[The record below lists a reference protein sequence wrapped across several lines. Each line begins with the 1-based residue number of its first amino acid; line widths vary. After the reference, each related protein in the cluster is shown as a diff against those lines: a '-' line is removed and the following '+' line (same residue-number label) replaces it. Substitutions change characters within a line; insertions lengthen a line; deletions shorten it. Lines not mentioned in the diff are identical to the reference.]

1 MTKFR
6 SLLFREIKL
15 NKKTN
20 IMMIILLIVMS
31 GFYTVGIYA
40 VKNDPESNGM
50 AESMVLMLSSV
61 LSMLC
66 SMPGIMQNESFK
78 KDINVNWLRY
88 SYTLPV
94 TSKDRAAI
102 QVVYKNGVSIILML
116 LFYLPVI
123 ALYCHIAETEFSGI
137 YVIIYLLV
145 YASMMLVGIFSNCF
159 ILSARSEDE
168 YKKQST
174 RYGLISLV
182 VLIIA
187 ALIFYKKI
195 RSVFNNYVGIE
206 LDKIYNFINAS
217 WLIWL
222 IPVLILLV
230 FADYLII
237 KSKMKS
243 AFSDISVNKKSEKT
257 TAISDTH
264 DYPTGFFYKELK
276 QNRISIL
283 ITIIQPLLITALSLG
298 MIYGVSLSEDI
309 SFKSAIA
316 DSEWVLLHYICIA
329 LGVITASGFIMSVFS
344 GDDNKLWAFFAAS
357 TPNGVKR
364 YIYNKY
370 VLCFALTGIYMVM
383 SIFSENLYDTIRFV
397 VSGTE
402 SASITNVFILMFF
415 MLIFF
420 NSIDIPLMIRFGQ
433 RKGSI
438 IKTTAT
444 LIIATVGVVIFDNM
458 PDKYQ
463 EIFFN
468 AINGVLKG
476 QASDEM
482 LLITP
487 ICILI
492 CLAAYPISYNISC
505 KLFMKGGNNY
515 DK

>member
-40 VKNDPESNGM
+40 VKNDSKSNGM

-123 ALYCHIAETEFSGI
+123 ALYCHIAETEFLGI
-137 YVIIYLLV
+137 YMIIYLLAN
-145 YASMMLVGIFSNCF
+145 ASMMLVGIFSNCF

-222 IPVLILLV
+222 IPVLILLT

-243 AFSDISVNKKSEKT
+243 AFSDISVNKNQKKPQLS
-257 TAISDTH
+257 AIH
-264 DYPTGFFYKELK
+264 
-276 QNRISIL
+276 
-283 ITIIQPLLITALSLG
+283 TIIPQAFSIKNLNKIVYPYLIQ
-298 MIYGVSLSEDI
+298 
-309 SFKSAIA
+309 SF
-316 DSEWVLLHYICIA
+316 
-329 LGVITASGFIMSVFS
+329 
-344 GDDNKLWAFFAAS
+344 
-357 TPNGVKR
+357 
-364 YIYNKY
+364 
-370 VLCFALTGIYMVM
+370 
-383 SIFSENLYDTIRFV
+383 NLF
-397 VSGTE
+397 
-402 SASITNVFILMFF
+402 
-415 MLIFF
+415 
-420 NSIDIPLMIRFGQ
+420 
-433 RKGSI
+433 
-438 IKTTAT
+438 
-444 LIIATVGVVIFDNM
+444 
-458 PDKYQ
+458 
-463 EIFFN
+463 
-468 AINGVLKG
+468 
-476 QASDEM
+476 
-482 LLITP
+482 
-487 ICILI
+487 
-492 CLAAYPISYNISC
+492 
-505 KLFMKGGNNY
+505 
-515 DK
+515 

>member
-40 VKNDPESNGM
+40 VKNDSESNGM

-61 LSMLC
+61 LSILC
-66 SMPGIMQNESFK
+66 SIPGLMQNESFK

-94 TSKDRAAI
+94 TSKDRAA
-102 QVVYKNGVSIILML
+102 VKVFYKNVVSIILML
-116 LFYLPVI
+116 LFYLPVM
-123 ALYCHIAETEFSGI
+123 ALYCHIAETEFSGT
-137 YVIIYLLV
+137 YVTLYALV
-145 YASMMLVGIFSNCF
+145 NASMMIVGIFSNFF

-168 YKKQST
+168 FKKQSN
-174 RYGLISLV
+174 RYGLTSLV

-187 ALIFYKKI
+187 APIFYKKI
-195 RSVFNNYVGIE
+195 RTVFNNGDGVP

-222 IPVLILLV
+222 IPVLILLI
-230 FADYLII
+230 FADYLVI
-237 KSKMKS
+237 KSKVKS
-243 AFSDISVNKKSEKT
+243 ASSDISVNKKSEKT

-276 QNRISIL
+276 QNRISIV
-283 ITIIQPLLITALSLG
+283 ITAILPLLVTALSLV

-309 SFKSAIA
+309 SFKSAMA

-357 TPNGVKR
+357 IPNGVKR
-364 YIYNKY
+364 FMYNKY
-370 VLCFALTGIYMVM
+370 VLCFALTGLYMVM
-383 SIFSENLYDTIRFV
+383 SIFSENLYDTIRFIIT
-397 VSGTE
+397 GTE
-402 SASITNVFILMFF
+402 STSITNVFVIIFF

-444 LIIATVGVVIFDNM
+444 LLIATVGVVVYDNM

-463 EIFFN
+463 EVFFN
-468 AINGVLKG
+468 AVNSVLKG
-476 QASDEM
+476 EANDEI

-492 CLAAYPISYNISC
+492 CLAAYPISYKISC
-505 KLFMKGGNNY
+505 KLFMKGVNNY